1 MALFVYKKIKSCY
14 NGKVRK
20 IETNNENMLNLIY
33 SQKKGETSM
42 GCLGYV
48 ILGLVVLWLLDSFTL
63 GQLLVAGIVGWIV
76 YKIFFD

>member
-1 MALFVYKKIKSCY
+1 MKFETIKP
-14 NGKVRK
+14 
-20 IETNNENMLNLIY
+20 NNENMLNLIY

-48 ILGLVVLWLLDSFTL
+48 ILGLVVLWLLESFTL
-63 GQLLVAGIVGWIV
+63 GQLIVAGIVGWIV